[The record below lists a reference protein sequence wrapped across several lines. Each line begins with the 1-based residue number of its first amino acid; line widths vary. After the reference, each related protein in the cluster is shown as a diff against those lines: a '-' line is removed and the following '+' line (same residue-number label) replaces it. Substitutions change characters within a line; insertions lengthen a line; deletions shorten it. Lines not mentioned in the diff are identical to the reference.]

1 MDLRHRIKQIIFK
14 NISESTNWTDEALV
28 LKRTPEDNKIAIQS
42 DLSGEREASS
52 ETFKNKEKIKK
63 QIFLNGTLSIMHGQ
77 LQMQIL
83 NRHNF

>member
-52 ETFKNKEKIKK
+52 ETFKNKEKIKND
-63 QIFLNGTLSIMHGQ
+63 LVL
-77 LQMQIL
+77 
-83 NRHNF
+83 